1 MITILGTQSP
11 SSMHTA
17 CHDHVA
23 EANHRI
29 ANSLAVLVSMVR
41 MQAASVKKNA
51 DSYSNAEVRHLLH
64 GIAARINAVSQ
75 LHRITSQAGADG
87 AITLKPHL
95 HDVTDALVAAL
106 SSPEQAV
113 RVVYTGGDCM
123 VQMRQVQPIVLILCE
138 IFINAMKYAHPSGV
152 PLIMLVDS
160 SISGD
165 GRLVLTISDDG
176 VGLPEGFDPL
186 QSGGMGFKV
195 MRRLAAEVGADLQ
208 IQSTHLGLSFR
219 LSLPAMAMAG
229 TKLA

>member
-1 MITILGTQSP
+1 MDPVLETSP
-11 SSMHTA
+11 EKRGATA
-17 CHDHVA
+17 DLIA

-29 ANSLAVLVSMVR
+29 ANSLTVLVSMVR
-41 MQAASVKKNA
+41 MQSASVKKSA
-51 DSYSNAEVRHLLH
+51 YSYSNAEVRHLLD
-64 GIAARINAVSQ
+64 GIAARINTISQ
-75 LHRITSQAGADG
+75 LHRIVSQAGTDWV
-87 AITLKPHL
+87 ISLKPHL

-113 RVVYTGGDCM
+113 KVVYTGGDCM
-123 VQMRQVQPIVLILCE
+123 VRMRQVQPIVLMLCE

-165 GRLVLTISDDG
+165 GRLVLTICDDG
-176 VGLPEGFDPL
+176 VGLPEGFDPAH
-186 QSGGMGFKV
+186 SGGMGFKV

-208 IQSTHLGLSFR
+208 IRSTHLGLSFR

-229 TKLA
+229 TRLA